1 MMKVRLFCILLLLLY
16 AGYIFTQNNFTKE
29 DIDEVID
36 ITQTSRG
43 EIKGLTGYKGLDE
56 FNREHYKKTHE
67 ILKKLNVNFSQQ
79 TADTRSDEEKEWAN
93 TSAFDMKMK
102 YRPIEDEQNIGDQVQ
117 GSSRYDK
124 NIQSMHDI
132 ENIEE
137 FRRIER
143 NDEIKNILVNVFV
156 GLAIIA
162 FMIIL
167 VFTSRETKK

>member
-29 DIDEVID
+29 DINQVTD
-36 ITQTSRG
+36 ITQTGTGGLRG
-43 EIKGLTGYKGLDE
+43 LKGLNQKDHSGYFDPS
-56 FNREHYKKTHE
+56 NPDY
-67 ILKKLNVNFSQQ
+67 
-79 TADTRSDEEKEWAN
+79 ADFSDETKKYLSN
-93 TSAFDMKMK
+93 NQKIGDKLLQ
-102 YRPIEDEQNIGDQVQ
+102 YRPIEDEQNIGNQIQ